1 MKVHVVGHVL
11 ATGTGIT
18 GKSCCARLCVCKTPE
33 EAAKSF
39 KDGDILVI
47 PQTSN
52 ALFDIIKRSS
62 GIITETPG
70 SNSHAAIAGLAM
82 DLPVLVGVANA
93 TSLLKTG
100 AVVTLDAE
108 RGIVCCNC

>member
-1 MKVHVVGHVL
+1 MENF
-11 ATGTGIT
+11 
-18 GKSCCARLCVCKTPE
+18 S
-33 EAAKSF
+33 
-39 KDGDILVI
+39 DGDILVI

-62 GIITETPG
+62 GIITELPG
-70 SNSHAAIAGLAM
+70 TNTHAAIAGLAM

-93 TSLLKTG
+93 TSLLKSG

-108 RGIVCCNC
+108 RGIVCCNS